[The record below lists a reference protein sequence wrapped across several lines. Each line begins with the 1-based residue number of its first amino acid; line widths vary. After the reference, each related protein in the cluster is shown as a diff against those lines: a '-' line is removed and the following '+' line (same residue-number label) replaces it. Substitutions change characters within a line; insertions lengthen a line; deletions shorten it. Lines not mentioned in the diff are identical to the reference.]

1 MREANIMNRKKCC
14 ECGSYMK
21 IGCEYTWK
29 NKFLGEFSIFCNENE
44 YYYCSCGEELM
55 ALSLLE
61 RVEQE
66 EQKRVEQLLLN
77 SVDCDFE
84 KYKNELI
91 PCNELGKVLGISR
104 QAISKNRRIKT
115 LMYKVVIN
123 NETFYW
129 RESAILF
136 KKYGDGRFDLRKH
149 QSVQVIK
156 TIKPQL
162 NKKLFM
168 PSTNVLHISNYV
180 AMEEIN
186 LQYQNPYYNNNLLAY
201 KG

>member
-1 MREANIMNRKKCC
+1 MDKRKCY

-29 NKFLGEFSIFCNENE
+29 NKFLGEFSILCNEKE

-91 PCNELGKVLGISR
+91 PCSELGEVLGISR
-104 QAISKNRRIKT
+104 QAISKNKRIKT
-115 LMYKVVIN
+115 LIYKVVIN

-129 RESAILF
+129 KDSAILF
-136 KKYGDGRFDLRKH
+136 RKYGDGRFDLHKYQRH
-149 QSVQVIK
+149 VTCGV
-156 TIKPQL
+156 L
-162 NKKLFM
+162 NDERR
-168 PSTNVLHISNYV
+168 
-180 AMEEIN
+180 EE
-186 LQYQNPYYNNNLLAY
+186 
-201 KG
+201 